1 MGLGVQVGELRAV
14 ECEQNVTDFDVIR
27 ADAVEDG
34 VSSVCIISKTGES
47 MVDREERR
55 GRWGMG
61 SRTHGRM

>member
-1 MGLGVQVGELRAV
+1 MGLGVQVGEELRAV

-27 ADAVEDG
+27 ADSVDDG

-55 GRWGMG
+55 GR
-61 SRTHGRM
+61 

>member
-1 MGLGVQVGELRAV
+1 VRLGVQVGELRAV
-14 ECEQNVTDFDVIR
+14 ECEQKITDFDVIR
-27 ADAVEDG
+27 ADAVDDG

-55 GRWGMG
+55 GRWRMG